1 MDGGSGAQPFEFL
14 HGAFDAAPVEFVV
27 AGNVKDRL
35 GEAGCPGNRLPR
47 ASEVPR
53 QDYNVGVIL
62 GYRQRAETQMQVG
75 QDIEPHE

>member
-1 MDGGSGAQPFEFL
+1 
-14 HGAFDAAPVEFVV
+14 VI

-53 QDYNVGVIL
+53 EDYDVGAIL

-75 QDIEPHE
+75 QNIDLHE